1 MKKIFGIAVLISLT
15 MAVGCATLTP
25 DVVKEIILDKTY
37 NIVFEDKPDIL
48 KNEVYAN
55 GIEIGKVVDKT
66 LASNNMVVVKISV
79 KSEYNDLMKDNVV
92 FFVSDG
98 RLEYDKVGEE
108 GKPLAEGAKILG
120 FTGKPS
126 LYIFKT
132 KSKVKNLAGDA
143 MNKAEELYNKA
154 FGK

>member
-1 MKKIFGIAVLISLT
+1 MKKIFGIIVLIALT
-15 MAVGCATLTP
+15 MAVGCASLTP

-79 KSEYNDLMKDNVV
+79 KNEYDALMKDNVV

-120 FTGKPS
+120 FTGKTS

-143 MNKAEELYNKA
+143 MNKAEELYNNA